1 MRNIESK
8 GILSET
14 IMNEVATLEL
24 FKRLEEKGNIK
35 KLEPSR
41 QNIKTPNGNFITNI

>member
-8 GILSET
+8 GISSEA
-14 IMNEVATLEL
+14 IMNEVATLKS
-24 FKRLEEKGNIK
+24 FKRLEEKGNIE

-41 QNIKTPNGNFITNI
+41 QNIMTPNGNLVTNI